1 MLADLIFKD
10 MLISIVVVEAAS
22 PGGVVNAVD
31 VQLTDHPPAQVDAT
45 LTMFRKAAREIGHRS
60 ATMGG
65 SVKETSSRLP

>member
-1 MLADLIFKD
+1 

-31 VQLTDHPPAQVDAT
+31 VQMTDHPPAQVEDAT